1 MFCRSH
7 KLRGLLTAAAAAAV
21 AAAAFAIPAS
31 ANSGSCIPPAGA
43 DGWYCAAL
51 SMNNAGTAN
60 SVTDRLVDDYFRDA
74 VATSAPTSEGIVDD
88 SWRST
93 FVPQAVE
100 SSSGGFDW
108 GDFGIGVAV
117 AVGAMLLAMGVANRV
132 KGQRQLGV
140 GRA

>member
-1 MFCRSH
+1 MLGRSH
-7 KLRGLLTAAAAAAV
+7 KLRGLITAAAAAV

-31 ANSGSCIPPAGA
+31 AGSGPCTPPAGA

-51 SMNNAGTAN
+51 SMNNASTAN

-74 VATSAPTSEGIVDD
+74 VATSAPTSAGLVDD
-88 SWRST
+88 SWRSA
-93 FVPQAVE
+93 FVVE
-100 SSSGGFDW
+100 GVQQSSGGFNW